1 MKKSLANHARQ
12 LRASDF
18 CLLRCGPAQA
28 SPLRSEASRAL
39 RYGEKNRKPA
49 PEGD

>member
-1 MKKSLANHARQ
+1 MKKSPENHPP

-18 CLLRCGPAQA
+18 CLLRCGLVQA

-39 RYGEKNRKPA
+39 RYGDKNRRPVPK
-49 PEGD
+49 GD

>member
-1 MKKSLANHARQ
+1 MKKRPENHAHQ

-18 CLLRCGPAQA
+18 CLLRCGLVQA

-39 RYGEKNRKPA
+39 RYGDKNRRPVTK
-49 PEGD
+49 GD

>member
-39 RYGEKNRKPA
+39 RYGDKNRKPA
-49 PEGD
+49 PEED

>member
-1 MKKSLANHARQ
+1 MKKSPENHPP

-39 RYGEKNRKPA
+39 RYGDKNRRPVPK
-49 PEGD
+49 